1 MSGVADGFEV
11 FLVNHV
17 FFALYDLIFCVD
29 KIKYS
34 PAASNSTLLKKLLLL
49 D

>member
-1 MSGVADGFEV
+1 MRGVADGFEI

-29 KIKYS
+29 KI
-34 PAASNSTLLKKLLLL
+34 NRTQRMQGN
-49 D
+49 